1 MYLSPFP
8 LLTYLL
14 FLSTYSV
21 NTSLIYLLLIDRYWK
36 KIPAPNSHVIIWLS
50 GHVIIWP
57 HLVRVRPHRPI
68 RPVFHRPT
76 THAQITLRW
85 FTLNTP
91 YRPSTASLSPD
102 TPILT
107 QSPTPSPYRG
117 SQPCSGRSKFSDRHA
132 MTSLYRFVV
141 RPWFNSLIGTRV
153 NDRSEF
159 RIPSGQFIPIY

>member
-1 MYLSPFP
+1 MIDTGKNPCAEFP
-8 LLTYLL
+8 RDHL
-14 FLSTYSV
+14 
-21 NTSLIYLLLIDRYWK
+21 
-36 KIPAPNSHVIIWLS
+36 A
-50 GHVIIWP
+50 IWP
-57 HLVRVRPHRPI
+57 CDHLASSRACAPTSTHSTRIPPI
-68 RPVFHRPT
+68 T
-76 THAQITLRW
+76 DHAQITLRW

-132 MTSLYRFVV
+132 MTSVYGVV
-141 RPWFNSLIGTRV
+141 VHTCFNSPIGTRV

-159 RIPSGQFIPIY
+159 RIPSGQFNSIY

>member
-8 LLTYLL
+8 LTYLL
-14 FLSTYSV
+14 FLSNYFV
-21 NTSLIYLLLIDRYWK
+21 NSSLISFVLIDRYWK
-36 KIPAPNSHVIIWLS
+36 KIPAPNSHVIIWPS
-50 GHVIIWP
+50 GHVAVGSIHACAPTSIN
-57 HLVRVRPHRPI
+57 LA
-68 RPVFHRPT
+68 VFHRPT

-107 QSPTPSPYRG
+107 QSPTPSPDRG

-132 MTSLYRFVV
+132 MTSLYRVVV

-159 RIPSGQFIPIY
+159 RIPSGQFNSIY

>member
-14 FLSTYSV
+14 FLSNYFV
-21 NTSLIYLLLIDRYWK
+21 NSSLISFVLIDRYWK
-36 KIPAPNSHVIIWLS
+36 KIPAPKFPRDHLAMWPS
-50 GHVIIWP
+50 GQFM
-57 HLVRVRPHRPI
+57 RVRPHRPI

-76 THAQITLRW
+76 DHAQITLRW

-132 MTSLYRFVV
+132 MTSLYRVVV